1 MLLPVNQTRTPEVD
15 GVPAAPGVPDSVRAR
30 LRFWLGCDPARL
42 LWPSRCLC
50 CEDPGLDGLDLCAAC
65 EAGLPVNAS
74 ACRGC
79 AVPLPETG
87 LCGGCLTGRSSL
99 AEVQAPFV
107 YAAPLDRLLPRLKF
121 AGDLAAGRLVSQ
133 LMAMHLRDVPRPQA
147 LVPLPLH
154 RARLRRRG
162 FDQALELARP
172 LGRALDLPVLDGALV
187 RQRATLEQS
196 TLSAIGRRRNVRGA
210 FAVYPNLP
218 LPAHVALVD
227 DVMTTGATLR
237 AAAAALRK
245 AGVARVDAWVAAR
258 VP

>member
-1 MLLPVNQTRTPEVD
+1 MDTAVNLETPPPVD
-15 GVPAAPGVPDSVRAR
+15 GIRAR
-30 LRFWLGCDPARL
+30 LAFWLRNDAARL

-50 CEDPGLDGLDLCAAC
+50 CEDPGLDGMDLCGTC
-65 EAGLPVNAS
+65 EACLPVNRT
-74 ACRGC
+74 ACRAC
-79 AVPLPETG
+79 AVPLPEPG
-87 LCGGCLTGRSSL
+87 LCGACLR
-99 AEVQAPFV
+99 APSALTEAHAAFV

-121 AGDLAAGRLVSQ
+121 GGDLAAGRLISQ
-133 LMAMHLRDVPRPQA
+133 LMAMHLRGVPRPQA
-147 LVPLPLH
+147 IVPLPLH

-172 LGRALDLPVLDGALV
+172 IGRALDLPVLDGALV

-210 FAVYPNLP
+210 FAVRPKLP

-237 AAAAALRK
+237 SAAAALRK
-245 AGVARVDAWVAAR
+245 AGVQRVDAWVAAR

>member
-1 MLLPVNQTRTPEVD
+1 METAVNLTNAPVVD
-15 GVPAAPGVPDSVRAR
+15 GLRAR
-30 LRFWLGCDPARL
+30 LAFWLRNDAARL
-42 LWPSRCLC
+42 LGPTRCLAC
-50 CEDPGLDGLDLCAAC
+50 DDPGQDGLDLCAAC
-65 EAGLPVNAS
+65 EATLPVHTS
-74 ACRGC
+74 ACRRC
-79 AVPLPETG
+79 ALPLPG
-87 LCGGCLTGRSSL
+87 PGPDALCGGCLAGRSPL
-99 AEVQAPFV
+99 EEVHAAFL

-121 AGDLAAGRLVSQ
+121 GGDLAAGRLVSQ
-133 LMAMHLRDVPRPQA
+133 LMASRLGGVPRPQA

-187 RQRATLEQS
+187 RQRATAEQS
-196 TLSAIGRRRNVRGA
+196 TLSAIARRRNVRGA
-210 FAVYPNLP
+210 FAARPRLP

-237 AAAAALRK
+237 AAAVALRR
-245 AGVARVDAWVAAR
+245 AGVHRVDAWVAAR

>member
-1 MLLPVNQTRTPEVD
+1 MDTPVNQIAPPAVD
-15 GVPAAPGVPDSVRAR
+15 GIRAR
-30 LRFWLGCDPARL
+30 LAFWLRNDATRL
-42 LWPSRCLC
+42 LWPTRCLV
-50 CEDPGLDGLDLCAAC
+50 CEDAGQEGLDLCVAC
-65 EAGLPVNAS
+65 EADLPFNAA

-79 AVPLPETG
+79 AVPLPEAGT
-87 LCGGCLTGRSSL
+87 CGACLGARSPL
-99 AEVQAPFV
+99 VEVHAAFV

-121 AGDLAAGRLVSQ
+121 AGDLAAGRLVAQ
-133 LMAMHLRDVPRPQA
+133 LMAAPLRQAPRPQA

-172 LGRALDLPVLDGALV
+172 LGRALGLPVLDGALQRV
-187 RQRATLEQS
+187 RATAEQS
-196 TLSAIGRRRNVRGA
+196 TLSAVARRRNVRGA
-210 FAVYPNLP
+210 FAVRPRLP

-237 AAAAALRK
+237 AAALALRQ
-245 AGVARVDAWVAAR
+245 AGVQRVDAWVAAR

>member
-1 MLLPVNQTRTPEVD
+1 MDTAVNLATPPAVD
-15 GVPAAPGVPDSVRAR
+15 GLRAR
-30 LRFWLGCDPARL
+30 LAFWLRTDATRL
-42 LWPSRCLC
+42 LWPSRCLAC
-50 CEDPGLDGLDLCAAC
+50 DDPGQEGLDLCAAC
-65 EAGLPVNAS
+65 EAGLPANTR
-74 ACRGC
+74 ACPGC
-79 AVPLPETG
+79 ALPLPTPG
-87 LCGGCLTGRSSL
+87 GPCGGCLQRRHSPL
-99 AEVQAPFV
+99 AEVHAAFL

-133 LMAMHLRDVPRPQA
+133 LMTERLAGAPRPQA
-147 LVPLPLH
+147 LVPVPLH

-172 LGRALDLPVLDGALV
+172 LGRALGLPVLDGALIRHRLTV
-187 RQRATLEQS
+187 EQS
-196 TLSAIGRRRNVRGA
+196 RLDADARRANLRNA
-210 FAVYPNLP
+210 FIARPRLP

-237 AAAAALRK
+237 AAAIALRR